1 MVYDNDPLTEREN
14 EMQEVYLYL
23 VFGYKLRS
31 MKRISLLPLLFVFI
45 FIQSCSN
52 TKNATGSNEKIE
64 ITIVQ
69 INDVYEIA
77 PLDGGKAGGMAR
89 VATVKKEQQS
99 KNTNTIMV
107 MAGDFLSPSV
117 YNSLKFEGNRI
128 RGKQMVD
135 AMNTAGVDI
144 AVFGNHEFDI
154 PEADLQSRINESKF
168 QWVSSN
174 TFQKKGNYILPFENS
189 SGHGLVAF
197 PETYI
202 RTFTDK
208 DGTTARIGF
217 IGLTLPF
224 NKASYVS
231 YTDVFEA
238 AQKYYDQL
246 KGSCDAVIAVTHQA
260 MDDDIKLARQIPGL
274 ALIIGGHEHE
284 RHYAKIGNVYITK
297 ADANAKSAYIINLK
311 LNKKNKVL
319 KVKANILD
327 VNEKIAF
334 DPATDVVVKK
344 WTDIAN
350 KSYASLGFDATKV
363 VMQAGEPLDGR
374 EAYIRTQQTNFTKL
388 IVSSMEK
395 ASPTADA
402 VIINSGS
409 IRVDDILQ
417 MPVTQYDVIRSLPF
431 GGSIMEVDMKGS
443 LLIKILNAGKK
454 NVGSGGFLQYSATLS
469 NDNNNW
475 SLKNVPVDASK
486 VYKVAITD
494 FLMTGGEANLDFLT
508 KDNSDM
514 VKVYPVFTDL
524 NDPRSD
530 IRRAI
535 IRYMEEKK

>member
-1 MVYDNDPLTEREN
+1 MKKIVCLPVIITLLIFASCNTAKQTVTGDN
-14 EMQEVYLYL
+14 
-23 VFGYKLRS
+23 G
-31 MKRISLLPLLFVFI
+31 
-45 FIQSCSN
+45 
-52 TKNATGSNEKIE
+52 KIDL
-64 ITIVQ
+64 TIVQ

-77 PLDGGKAGGMAR
+77 PLDGGKAGGLAR
-89 VATVKKEQQS
+89 VATVKKEEQN
-99 KNTNTIMV
+99 KNSNTIMV

-135 AMNTAGVDI
+135 AMNVAGVDM

-154 PEADLQSRINESKF
+154 PEADVQSRINESAF

-174 TFQKKGNYILPFENS
+174 TFQKKGNDIVPFVKN
-189 SGHGLVAF
+189 AIPF

-202 RTFTDK
+202 RTFTDA

-224 NKASYVS
+224 NKAAYVS
-231 YTDVFEA
+231 YTDVFAA
-238 AQKYYDQL
+238 AQKKYDQV
-246 KGSCDAVIAVTHQA
+246 KDSCDAVIAVTHQA

-297 ADANAKSAYIINLK
+297 ADANAKSAYIIKLNLNKNNNSLK
-311 LNKKNKVL
+311 L
-319 KVKANILD
+319 KADILD
-327 VNEKIAF
+327 INEKIAL
-334 DPATDVVVKK
+334 DSTTNVVVKK

-363 VMQAGEPLDGR
+363 CLQTGDPLDGR

-388 IVSSMEK
+388 IVSAMEK
-395 ASPTADA
+395 ASPMADA

-443 LLIKILNAGKK
+443 LLIKILNAAKM
-454 NVGSGGFLQYSATLS
+454 NVGSGGFLQYSAALS
-469 NDNNNW
+469 NGTNGW
-475 SLKNVPVDASK
+475 LLKNIPVDAGK
-486 VYKVAITD
+486 VYKIAITD

-508 KDNSDM
+508 KDNPDI
-514 VKVYPVFTDL
+514 VKVYPVFTDM
-524 NDPRSD
+524 NDSRSD
-530 IRRAI
+530 VRRAI
-535 IRYMEEKK
+535 IRYMESIGQ

>member
-1 MVYDNDPLTEREN
+1 MKKQL
-14 EMQEVYLYL
+14 LYAFFL
-23 VFGYKLRS
+23 A
-31 MKRISLLPLLFVFI
+31 FI
-45 FIQSCSN
+45 FLNACSS
-52 TKNATGSNEKIE
+52 TKHAATTTSSTKTDDGKLD
-64 ITIVQ
+64 ITLVQ

-89 VATVKKEQQS
+89 VATLKKDYLRENE
-99 KNTNTIMV
+99 NTRMII
-107 MAGDFLSPSV
+107 AGDFLSPSV
-117 YNSLKFEGNRI
+117 YNSLKYEGTRI

-135 AMNTAGVDI
+135 VMNAAGVDL
-144 AVFGNHEFDI
+144 AVFGNNEFDI
-154 PEADLQSRINESKF
+154 PMEDLQNRINESKF
-168 QWVSSN
+168 KWVSSN
-174 TFQKKGNYILPFENS
+174 TYQKTNVIAPFKKQTAAGDEP
-189 SGHGLVAF
+189 F

-202 RTFTDK
+202 MTVKDK
-208 DGTTARIGF
+208 DGTTAKIGF
-217 IGLTLPF
+217 IGLTIPF
-224 NKASYVS
+224 NRAPYVT
-231 YTDVFEA
+231 YTDVFSTAETM
-238 AQKYYDQL
+238 YDKL

-297 ADANAKSAYIINLK
+297 ADANARSAYIIK
-311 LNKKNKVL
+311 LNINKITHEL
-319 KVKANILD
+319 DLKANIID

-334 DPATDVVVKK
+334 DAATDSVVKK

-363 VMQAGEPLDGR
+363 VMQKGEPLDGR
-374 EAYIRTQQTNFTKL
+374 EAYIRTNETNFTKL
-388 IVSSMEK
+388 IVAAMEK

-417 MPVTQYDVIRSLPF
+417 MPVTQYDIIRSLPF

-443 LLIKILNAGKK
+443 LLVKILNAGK
-454 NVGSGGFLQYSATLS
+454 NNLGSGGFLQFSSSITRDRNAGT
-469 NDNNNW
+469 W
-475 SLKNVPVDASK
+475 VLKNNSIDVNK

-494 FLMTGGEANLDFLT
+494 FLMTGGEANMDFLT
-508 KDNSDM
+508 KDNPDI

-535 IRYMEEKK
+535 IRYMEGMGK

>member
-1 MVYDNDPLTEREN
+1 MKKLL
-14 EMQEVYLYL
+14 LYSFL
-23 VFGYKLRS
+23 S
-31 MKRISLLPLLFVFI
+31 ASI
-45 FIQSCSN
+45 FFTACSS
-52 TKNATGSNEKIE
+52 TKNTVATNNNGKID

-89 VATVKKEQQS
+89 VATVKKEYQS
-99 KNTNTIMV
+99 KNKNTIMV

-117 YNSLKFEGNRI
+117 YNSLKYDGKRI

-135 AMNTAGVDI
+135 AMNTAGVDL

-154 PEADLQSRINESKF
+154 PEEDLQSRINESNFK
-168 QWVSSN
+168 WVSTN
-174 TFQKKGNYILPFENS
+174 TFQKKGNDIAPFVKYNAAGS
-189 SGHGLVAF
+189 APF

-202 RTFTDK
+202 MHVKDA

-224 NKASYVS
+224 NKAPYVS
-231 YTDVFEA
+231 YTDVFTA
-238 AQKYYDQL
+238 AQKFYDQI
-246 KGSCDAVIAVTHQA
+246 KDSCDAVIAITHQA
-260 MDDDIKLARQIPGL
+260 LEDDIKLAKQLPGL

-297 ADANAKSAYIINLK
+297 ADANAKSAYIIK
-311 LNKKNKVL
+311 LRFNKKNNSL
-319 KVKANILD
+319 KVKADILD
-327 VNEKIAF
+327 INEKIAL
-334 DPATDVVVKK
+334 DSATNVVVKK

-350 KSYASLGFDATKV
+350 SSYSSLGFDATKV
-363 VMQAGEPLDGR
+363 CMQTGEPLDGR

-388 IVSSMEK
+388 IVAAMEK
-395 ASPTADA
+395 AAPAANA

-454 NVGSGGFLQYSATLS
+454 NLGSGGFLQYSPSLTNS
-469 NDNNNW
+469 NNDW
-475 SLKNVPVDASK
+475 ALKNIPVDANK
-486 VYKVAITD
+486 VYKIAISD
-494 FLMTGGEANLDFLT
+494 FLMTGGEANMDFLT
-508 KDNSDM
+508 DKNPDV
-514 VKVYPVFTDL
+514 VKLYPVFTDL
-524 NDPRSD
+524 KDPRSD
-530 IRRAI
+530 VRRAI
-535 IRYMEEKK
+535 IRYMENK

>member
-1 MVYDNDPLTEREN
+1 
-14 EMQEVYLYL
+14 
-23 VFGYKLRS
+23 

-45 FIQSCSN
+45 FIQSCSS
-52 TKNATGSNEKIE
+52 TKNTAGNNEKID

-89 VATVKKEQQS
+89 VATVKKVQQS
-99 KNTNTIMV
+99 KNANTIMV

-154 PEADLQSRINESKF
+154 PEADLQSRINESTF

-174 TFQKKGNYILPFENS
+174 TFQKKGNYILPFENT

-224 NKASYVS
+224 NKAAYVS

-246 KGSCDAVIAVTHQA
+246 KSSCDAVIAITHQA

-311 LNKKNKVL
+311 LNKKNKAL

-327 VNEKIAF
+327 INEKIAF
-334 DPATDVVVKK
+334 DAATDVVVKK
-344 WTDIAN
+344 WTGIAN

-363 VMQAGEPLDGR
+363 VMETGEPLDGR

-388 IVSSMEK
+388 IVASMEK

-402 VIINSGS
+402 AIINSGS

-454 NVGSGGFLQYSATLS
+454 NAGSGGFLQYSSALS

-475 SLKNVPVDASK
+475 AIKNVPVDANK
-486 VYKVAITD
+486 IYKVAITD

-508 KDNSDM
+508 KDNPDM
-514 VKVYPVFTDL
+514 IKVYPVFTDM
-524 NDPRSD
+524 NDSRSD

-535 IRYMEEKK
+535 IRYMESPGN

>member
-1 MVYDNDPLTEREN
+1 
-14 EMQEVYLYL
+14 
-23 VFGYKLRS
+23 
-31 MKRISLLPLLFVFI
+31 MKRLLLLPVVITSLFFT
-45 FIQSCSN
+45 SCN
-52 TKNATGSNEKIE
+52 TTKQTVKSDNGKIN

-89 VATVKKEQQS
+89 VATVKKEYKS
-99 KNTNTIMV
+99 RNENTIMV

-135 AMNTAGVDI
+135 AMNVAGVDLV
-144 AVFGNHEFDI
+144 VFGNHEFDI
-154 PEADLQSRINESKF
+154 PEADVQSRINESAF

-174 TFQKKGNYILPFENS
+174 TFKKKGNDIIPFVKN
-189 SGHGLVAF
+189 GVPF

-202 RTFTDK
+202 KTFSDA

-224 NKASYVS
+224 NKAAYVS
-231 YTDVFEA
+231 YTDVFAA
-238 AQKYYDQL
+238 AQKYYDQI
-246 KGSCDAVIAVTHQA
+246 KGSCDAVIAITHQA
-260 MDDDIKLARQIPGL
+260 MNDDIKLARQIPGL

-297 ADANAKSAYIINLK
+297 ADANAKSAYIIKLK
-311 LNKKNKVL
+311 LNKRDNSL
-319 KVKANILD
+319 KLKADILD
-327 VNEKIAF
+327 INEKIAL
-334 DPATDVVVKK
+334 DSTTNVVVKK

-350 KSYASLGFDATKV
+350 NSYASLGFDATKV
-363 VMQAGEPLDGR
+363 CMQSGEPLDGR

-388 IVSSMEK
+388 IISAMEK
-395 ASPTADA
+395 ASPAADA
-402 VIINSGS
+402 LIINSGS

-454 NVGSGGFLQYSATLS
+454 NVGSGGFLQYSAALS
-469 NDNNNW
+469 NDNNGW
-475 SLKNVPVDASK
+475 SLKNSPIDANK

-508 KDNSDM
+508 KDNSDI

-524 NDPRSD
+524 NDSRSD
-530 IRRAI
+530 VRRAI
-535 IRYMEEKK
+535 IRYMEGL

>member
-1 MVYDNDPLTEREN
+1 MKKIL
-14 EMQEVYLYL
+14 LYTFL
-23 VFGYKLRS
+23 S
-31 MKRISLLPLLFVFI
+31 ASI
-45 FIQSCSN
+45 FFTACSS
-52 TKNATGSNEKIE
+52 TKNTAARVNNDKID

-89 VATVKKEQQS
+89 VATVKKEQQNKN
-99 KNTNTIMV
+99 KNTLLVI
-107 MAGDFLSPSV
+107 AGDFLSPSV
-117 YNSLKFEGNRI
+117 FNSLKFEGNRI

-135 AMNTAGVDI
+135 ALNTAGVDM

-154 PEADLQSRINESKF
+154 PEADVQSRINESVF

-174 TFQKKGNYILPFENS
+174 TFQKKGNDILPFVKNGIS
-189 SGHGLVAF
+189 F

-202 RTFTDK
+202 RTFTDI

-231 YTDVFEA
+231 YTDVFTA
-238 AQKYYDQL
+238 AQKYYDQI
-246 KGSCDAVIAVTHQA
+246 KDSCDAVIAVTHQA

-297 ADANAKSAYIINLK
+297 ADANAKSAYIIK
-311 LNKKNKVL
+311 LNLNKNNHEL
-319 KVKANILD
+319 KIKADILD
-327 VNEKIAF
+327 INEKITA
-334 DPATDVVVKK
+334 DSATNVVVKK

-350 KSYASLGFDATKV
+350 RSYSSLGFDATKV
-363 VMQAGEPLDGR
+363 CMQTGDPLDGR

-388 IVSSMEK
+388 IVLAMEK

-443 LLIKILNAGKK
+443 LLIKILSAGKK
-454 NVGSGGFLQYSATLS
+454 NLGSGGFLQYSAALT
-469 NDNNNW
+469 NDVNTGAW
-475 SLKNVPVDASK
+475 SLKNTLIDAGK
-486 VYKVAITD
+486 VYKVALTD

-508 KDNSDM
+508 KDNPDII
-514 VKVYPVFTDL
+514 KVYPVFTDV
-524 NDPRSD
+524 NDSRSD
-530 IRRAI
+530 VRRAI
-535 IRYMEEKK
+535 IRYMELLGQ

>member
-1 MVYDNDPLTEREN
+1 
-14 EMQEVYLYL
+14 
-23 VFGYKLRS
+23 
-31 MKRISLLPLLFVFI
+31 MKKILSLSVLIASLFFA
-45 FIQSCSN
+45 SCN
-52 TKNATGSNEKIE
+52 TAKQTATGDNGKID
-64 ITIVQ
+64 ITLVQ

-89 VATVKKEQQS
+89 VATVKKEQLR
-99 KNTNTIMV
+99 NNANTILV

-135 AMNTAGVDI
+135 AMNMAGVDL

-154 PEADLQSRINESKF
+154 PEADVQNRINESAF
-168 QWVSSN
+168 RWVSSN
-174 TFQKKGNYILPFENS
+174 TFNKKGNDIVPFEKN
-189 SGHGLVAF
+189 GVPF

-202 RTFTDK
+202 RTFTDA

-224 NKASYVS
+224 NKATYVS
-231 YTDVFEA
+231 YTDVFIA
-238 AQKYYDQL
+238 AQKKYDQL
-246 KGSCDAVIAVTHQA
+246 KDSCDAVVAVTHQA

-297 ADANAKSAYIINLK
+297 ADANAKSAYIIK
-311 LNKKNKVL
+311 LNFNKKNKEL
-319 KVKANILD
+319 KLKADILD
-327 VNEKIAF
+327 VNEKVVI
-334 DPATDVVVKK
+334 DPVTDAVVKK

-363 VMQAGEPLDGR
+363 CMQNGDPLDGR

-388 IVSSMEK
+388 IVSALEK
-395 ASPTADA
+395 SSPAADA
-402 VIINSGS
+402 CIINSGS

-443 LLIKILNAGKK
+443 LLIKILNAAKS
-454 NVGSGGFLQYSATLS
+454 NVGSGGFLQYSAALS
-469 NDNNNW
+469 SDNNGW
-475 SLKNVPVDASK
+475 SLKNIPVDAGK

-508 KDNSDM
+508 KDNPDI

-524 NDPRSD
+524 NDSRSD
-530 IRRAI
+530 VRRAI
-535 IRYMEEKK
+535 IRYMESK

>member
-1 MVYDNDPLTEREN
+1 
-14 EMQEVYLYL
+14 
-23 VFGYKLRS
+23 
-31 MKRISLLPLLFVFI
+31 MKKILSLPVVIGLLLFT
-45 FIQSCSN
+45 SCN
-52 TKNATGSNEKIE
+52 TAKKVVTGENGKID

-77 PLDGGKAGGMAR
+77 PLDGGKMGGMAR
-89 VATVKKEQQS
+89 VATVKKEQLN
-99 KNTNTIMV
+99 KNANTIMV

-135 AMNTAGVDI
+135 AMNVAGVDL

-154 PEADLQSRINESKF
+154 PEADVQSRINESAF

-174 TFQKKGNYILPFENS
+174 TFQKKGNAIVPFVKN
-189 SGHGLVAF
+189 GVPF

-202 RTFTDK
+202 RTFTDA
-208 DGTTARIGF
+208 DGTTVRIGF

-224 NKASYVS
+224 NKAPFVS
-231 YTDVFEA
+231 YTDVFTT
-238 AQKYYDQL
+238 AQKFYDQI
-246 KGSCDAVIAVTHQA
+246 KDSCDAVIAVTHQA
-260 MDDDIKLARQIPGL
+260 MEDDIKLARQIPGL

-297 ADANAKSAYIINLK
+297 ADANAKSAYIIKLN
-311 LNKKNKVL
+311 LNKKNKEL
-319 KVKANILD
+319 KLKAAILD
-327 VNEKIAF
+327 VNEKIAL
-334 DPATDVVVKK
+334 DSTTNVVVKK

-363 VMQAGEPLDGR
+363 CMQTGDPLDGR

-388 IVSSMEK
+388 IVAAMEK
-395 ASPTADA
+395 AAPTAD
-402 VIINSGS
+402 VCIINSGS

-443 LLIKILNAGKK
+443 LLIKILNVAVK
-454 NVGSGGFLQYSATLS
+454 NAGSGGFLQYAAALS
-469 NDNNNW
+469 NDNNGW
-475 SLKNVPVDASK
+475 SLKNMPVDAGK
-486 VYKVAITD
+486 IYKIAITD

-508 KDNSDM
+508 KDNPDV
-514 VKVYPVFTDL
+514 VKVYPVFTDI
-524 NDPRSD
+524 NDSRSD
-530 IRRAI
+530 VRRAI
-535 IRYMEEKK
+535 IRYMEGL

>member
-1 MVYDNDPLTEREN
+1 MLPNYSFMKKILSFPIIIGLLLLASCNTTKQTAVSDN
-14 EMQEVYLYL
+14 
-23 VFGYKLRS
+23 G
-31 MKRISLLPLLFVFI
+31 
-45 FIQSCSN
+45 
-52 TKNATGSNEKIE
+52 KID

-89 VATVKKEQQS
+89 VATVKKEYKS
-99 KNTNTIMV
+99 RNPNTIMV
-107 MAGDFLSPSV
+107 IAGDFLSPSV

-128 RGKQMVD
+128 RGRQMVD

-144 AVFGNHEFDI
+144 AIFGNHEFDI
-154 PEADLQSRINESKF
+154 PEADLQSRINESNF

-174 TFQKKGNYILPFENS
+174 TFQKKGNNITPFVNS
-189 SGHGLVAF
+189 SGHGIDPF
-197 PETYI
+197 PEVYV

-224 NKASYVS
+224 NKAAYVS
-231 YTDVFEA
+231 YTDVFAA

-246 KGSCDAVIAVTHQA
+246 KGSCDAVVAITHQA
-260 MDDDIKLARQIPGL
+260 MEDDIKLARQIPGL

-297 ADANAKSAYIINLK
+297 ADANAKSAYIIKLK
-311 LNKKNKVL
+311 LNKKDNSL
-319 KVKANILD
+319 KLKADILNI
-327 VNEKIAF
+327 NEKVAL
-334 DPATDVVVKK
+334 DSATNVVVKK

-350 KSYASLGFDATKV
+350 SSYASLGFDATKV
-363 VMQAGEPLDGR
+363 CMQTGEPLDGR

-388 IVSSMEK
+388 IVAAMEK
-395 ASPTADA
+395 ASPASDA

-431 GGSIMEVDMKGS
+431 GGSIMEVDLKGS

-454 NVGSGGFLQYSATLS
+454 NVGSGGFLQYSAALS
-469 NDNNNW
+469 NENNNW
-475 SLKNVPVDASK
+475 SLKNIPVDASK
-486 VYKVAITD
+486 VYKIAITD
-494 FLMTGGEANLDFLT
+494 FLITGGEANLAFLT
-508 KDNSDM
+508 KDNPDM
-514 VKVYPVFTDL
+514 VKVYPVFTDV
-524 NDPRSD
+524 NDLRSD

-535 IRYMEEKK
+535 IRYMEETGK

>member
-1 MVYDNDPLTEREN
+1 MKKLL
-14 EMQEVYLYL
+14 LYSFL
-23 VFGYKLRS
+23 S
-31 MKRISLLPLLFVFI
+31 ASI
-45 FIQSCSN
+45 FFTACSS
-52 TKNATGSNEKIE
+52 TKNTVATNNNGKID

-89 VATVKKEQQS
+89 VATVKKEYQS
-99 KNTNTIMV
+99 KNKNTIMV

-117 YNSLKFEGNRI
+117 YNSLKYDGKRI

-135 AMNTAGVDI
+135 AMNTAGVDL

-154 PEADLQSRINESKF
+154 PEEDLQSRINESNFK
-168 QWVSSN
+168 WVSTN
-174 TFQKKGNYILPFENS
+174 TFQKKGNDIAPFVKYNAAGS
-189 SGHGLVAF
+189 APF

-202 RTFTDK
+202 MHVKDA

-224 NKASYVS
+224 NKAPYVS
-231 YTDVFEA
+231 YTDVFIA
-238 AQKYYDQL
+238 AQKYYEQIKD
-246 KGSCDAVIAVTHQA
+246 SCDAVIAITHQA
-260 MDDDIKLARQIPGL
+260 LDDDIKLAKQIPGL

-297 ADANAKSAYIINLK
+297 ADANAKSAYIIKLK
-311 LNKKNKVL
+311 LNKNNNSL
-319 KVKANILD
+319 KVKADILD
-327 VNEKIAF
+327 INEKIAL
-334 DPATDVVVKK
+334 DSATNVVVKK

-350 KSYASLGFDATKV
+350 SSYSSLGFDATKV
-363 VMQAGEPLDGR
+363 CMQTGEPLDGR

-388 IVSSMEK
+388 IVAAMEK
-395 ASPTADA
+395 AAPTADA

-454 NVGSGGFLQYSATLS
+454 NLGSGGFLQYSPSLT
-469 NDNNNW
+469 NNNGW
-475 SLKNVPVDASK
+475 ALKNIPVDAGK
-486 VYKVAITD
+486 VYKIAITD
-494 FLMTGGEANLDFLT
+494 FLMTGGEANMDFLT
-508 KDNSDM
+508 KDNSDI
-514 VKVYPVFTDL
+514 VKVYPVYTDL
-524 NDPRSD
+524 NDSRSD

-535 IRYMEEKK
+535 IRYMEGMGQ

>member
-1 MVYDNDPLTEREN
+1 MRKTVCLQFVIVLLIFTSCKTAKQTVSGEN
-14 EMQEVYLYL
+14 
-23 VFGYKLRS
+23 G
-31 MKRISLLPLLFVFI
+31 
-45 FIQSCSN
+45 
-52 TKNATGSNEKIE
+52 KID

-89 VATVKKEQQS
+89 VATIKKEQLG
-99 KNTNTIMV
+99 KNVNTIMV

-154 PEADLQSRINESKF
+154 PEADVQSRINESAF

-174 TFQKKGNYILPFENS
+174 TFQKKGNDIVPFVKN
-189 SGHGLVAF
+189 GVPI
-197 PETYI
+197 PETCI
-202 RTFTDK
+202 RTFTDA
-208 DGTTARIGF
+208 DGTTVRIGF

-224 NKASYVS
+224 NKASFVS
-231 YTDVFEA
+231 YTDVFTA
-238 AQKYYDQL
+238 AQKYYGQIKD
-246 KGSCDAVIAVTHQA
+246 SCDAVVAVTHQA
-260 MDDDIKLARQIPGL
+260 MEDDIKLARQIPGL

-297 ADANAKSAYIINLK
+297 ADANAKSAYIIKLN
-311 LNKKNKVL
+311 LNKKNKEL
-319 KVKANILD
+319 TVKADLLD
-327 VNEKIAF
+327 INEKIAL
-334 DPATDVVVKK
+334 DSITNVVVKK
-344 WTDIAN
+344 WSDIAN
-350 KSYASLGFDATKV
+350 NSYSSIGFDATSV
-363 VMQAGEPLDGR
+363 CMQTGEPLDGR

-388 IVSSMEK
+388 IVAAMEK
-395 ASPTADA
+395 ASPAADA

-443 LLIKILNAGKK
+443 LLIRILNAGKN
-454 NVGSGGFLQYSATLS
+454 NVGSGGFLQYSAALIF
-469 NDNNNW
+469 DNNNW
-475 SLKNVPVDASK
+475 SLKNVPVDANK
-486 VYKVAITD
+486 VYKIAITD
-494 FLMTGGEANLDFLT
+494 FLMTGGEANLGFLT
-508 KDNSDM
+508 KDNPDM

-530 IRRAI
+530 VRRAI
-535 IRYMEEKK
+535 IRFMESK